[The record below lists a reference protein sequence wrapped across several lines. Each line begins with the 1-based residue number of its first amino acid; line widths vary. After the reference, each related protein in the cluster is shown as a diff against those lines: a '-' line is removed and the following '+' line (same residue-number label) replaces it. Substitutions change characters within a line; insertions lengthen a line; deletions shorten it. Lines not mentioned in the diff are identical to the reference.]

1 MSLLDGYNVSIK
13 VCACVLGEVE
23 LSIEGRELK
32 GESPVD
38 THPHI
43 HPPHVNSGYFF
54 FYLCLSYF
62 IHSVTHTHTP
72 SLFLSLWKKRFN
84 SFP

>member
-43 HPPHVNSGYFF
+43 HPPHVNSGFF
-54 FYLCLSYF
+54 FFFFMPLLLYSLC
-62 IHSVTHTHTP
+62 HTHTHSF
-72 SLFLSLWKKRFN
+72 SLSFSVEKKI
-84 SFP
+84 